1 MTDILTAEQLATTL
15 QVSLRQVQL
24 MTQAGTLPYVMMGE
38 RLRRYV
44 LADVLQALRAG
55 KHADD
60 DAVTQFAQAM
70 RDRMADKRDQ
80 GRDGWMT
87 CDVEELQL
95 KLIRS
100 IADGDP
106 IDIGNY
112 AMMLHARGAGTEHA
126 LDQCAG
132 QVMYEARSE
141 RAVIQLSQ
149 WQRLECV
156 QVAARALVDDWE
168 SENGSIGAAI
178 DGLAKVLRS

>member
-1 MTDILTAEQLATTL
+1 MTDILTPEELAKRL
-15 QVSLRQVQL
+15 QVSVRQVQK
-24 MTQAGTLPYVMMGE
+24 MTEAGELPYVMLGE

-55 KHADD
+55 KHPDD
-60 DAVTQFAQAM
+60 DAVTQFAAQL
-70 RDRMADKRDQ
+70 RQRMADKRDQ

-87 CDVEELQL
+87 CDVADLQL

-112 AMMLHARGAGTEHA
+112 AMMLHARGAGTEHVLEQDVA
-126 LDQCAG
+126 
-132 QVMYEARSE
+132 QVFYERRSDRMVVHVSQMQHLE
-141 RAVIQLSQ
+141 AVK
-149 WQRLECV
+149 
-156 QVAARALVDDWE
+156 VAARGLVDDWE
-168 SENGSIGAAI
+168 SESGSIGAAI

>member
-1 MTDILTAEQLATTL
+1 MTDILTPEELAKRL
-15 QVSLRQVQL
+15 QVSVRQVQK
-24 MTQAGTLPYVMMGE
+24 MTEAGELPYVMLGE

-55 KHADD
+55 KHPDD
-60 DAVTQFAQAM
+60 DAVTQFAAQL
-70 RDRMADKRDQ
+70 RQRMADKRDQ

-87 CDVEELQL
+87 CPVEDLQL

-112 AMMLHARGAGTEHA
+112 AMMMHARGAGTEHA
-126 LDQCAG
+126 LEQWAG
-132 QVMYEARSE
+132 QVFYER
-141 RAVIQLSQ
+141 RAGLHVLTEATVL
-149 WQRLECV
+149 RLESI

-168 SENGSIGAAI
+168 SESGSIGAAI

>member
-1 MTDILTAEQLATTL
+1 MNEILTAEQLAEQL
-15 QVSLRQVQL
+15 QVSLRQIQK
-24 MTQAGTLPYVMMGE
+24 MTEAGELPYVLLGQ

-55 KHADD
+55 KHPDD
-60 DAVTQFAQAM
+60 DAVTQFAEQL
-70 RDRMADKRDQ
+70 RKRMADKRDQ
-80 GRDGWMT
+80 GRDGWLT
-87 CDVEELQL
+87 CDVGELQL

-112 AMMLHARGAGTEHA
+112 AMMLHHRGAGTEHA
-126 LDQCAG
+126 LEQDVA
-132 QVMYEARSE
+132 QVFYERRSD
-141 RAVIQLSQ
+141 RHVVHVTQL
-149 WQRLECV
+149 QRLEAI
-156 QVAARALVDDWE
+156 QVAARALVEDWE